1 MKNLDYEIMID
12 RIFEVMEENED
23 KEILGVAQVLTD
35 EIMKK
40 GEIGADILYELAE
53 YYGCSL
59 DYLTGRSDT
68 YSIF

>member
-1 MKNLDYEIMID
+1 MKKLDYEIMID
-12 RIFEVMEENED
+12 RIFEVMDENRD
-23 KEILGVAQVLTD
+23 WEITPVVQVLTD
-35 EIMKK
+35 ELMKK
-40 GEIGADILYELAE
+40 SEIGIDILYEFAE